1 MITQLKLG
9 ERLEKI
15 IPKEDIH
22 IADKYM
28 KRCSASLLTR
38 EKQIKTTVSHRGAE
52 ILAHRLIKIEQR
64 DDVKHG

>member
-1 MITQLKLG
+1 MKLG

-28 KRCSASLLTR
+28 KRCSASILAR
-38 EKQIKTTVSHRGAE
+38 EMQIKITVSHRGTE
-52 ILAHRLIKIEQR
+52 ILAHCLTKIEQR